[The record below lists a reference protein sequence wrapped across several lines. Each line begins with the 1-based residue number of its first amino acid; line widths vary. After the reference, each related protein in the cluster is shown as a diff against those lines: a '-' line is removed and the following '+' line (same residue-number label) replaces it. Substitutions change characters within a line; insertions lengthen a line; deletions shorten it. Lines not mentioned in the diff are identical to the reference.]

1 MPQDPLEQSDSQLL
15 AQACGRAAQVL
26 GLSPE
31 ELSEVLSQHQP
42 SADGIDQDP
51 KTREGQPALLFL
63 RAYRSLHGLCG
74 GDQRLMRHWIEQPNR
89 HLGEQPPRL
98 FLAGVEG
105 LSYVADYLDSFCR

>member
-1 MPQDPLEQSDSQLL
+1 MPQDPLDQSDAQLV

-42 SADGIDQDP
+42 SADGTDQEL
-51 KTREGQPALLFL
+51 KTREEQPALLFL
-63 RAYRSLHGLCG
+63 RVYRSLHGLCG
-74 GDQRLMRHWIEQPNR
+74 GDQSLMRHWIEQRNR

-98 FLAGVEG
+98 LLARIDG
-105 LSYVADYLDSFCR
+105 LNCVADYLDSFCR

>member
-1 MPQDPLEQSDSQLL
+1 MPQDPLDQSDAQLV

-31 ELSEVLSQHQP
+31 ELSEVLSQQQS

-63 RAYRSLHGLCG
+63 RVYRSLHGLCG

-89 HLGEQPPRL
+89 HLDEQPPRRL
-98 FLAGVEG
+98 LTRIEG
-105 LSYVADYLDSFCR
+105 LNCVADYLDSFCR